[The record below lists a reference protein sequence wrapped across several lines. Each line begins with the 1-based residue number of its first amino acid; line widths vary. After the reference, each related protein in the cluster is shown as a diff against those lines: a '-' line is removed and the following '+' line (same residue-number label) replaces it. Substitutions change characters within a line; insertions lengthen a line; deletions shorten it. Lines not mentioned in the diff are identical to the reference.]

1 MLVLVLLALSSVGA
15 CGSSGSGGART
26 VSVDVGG
33 ATLKAEVAADQK
45 SRERGLSGR
54 PGLAEGRGML
64 FVYPDRQ
71 VRTFWMTGMR
81 FPIDIIWIARGR
93 VTGVERNA
101 PVPVG
106 SVPLYSSGVPADHV
120 LEVPAGWSGRHGV
133 GSGTRVRVGVR
144 LRGVADG
151 IGANVVPFVVSQQ
164 SART

>member
-1 MLVLVLLALSSVGA
+1 
-15 CGSSGSGGART
+15 

-33 ATLKAEVAADQK
+33 ATVKAEVAADSK

-54 PGLAEGRGML
+54 TSLAEGRGML

-71 VRTFWMTGMR
+71 VRTFWMKGMR

-106 SVPLYSSGVPADHV
+106 SVPLYSSRVAADHV
-120 LEVPAGWSGRHGV
+120 LEVPAGWAGRHGADAGTPVTV
-133 GSGTRVRVGVR
+133 GR
-144 LRGVADG
+144 
-151 IGANVVPFVVSQQ
+151 
-164 SART
+164 